1 MNHAKGDIK
10 MDLGKMT
17 DNPKL
22 QTKGFAD
29 KAAGIAQE
37 TQGKVQE
44 SIADVKHN
52 LKK

>member
-10 MDLGKMT
+10 MVLGKMT

-22 QTKGFAD
+22 QAKGFAD